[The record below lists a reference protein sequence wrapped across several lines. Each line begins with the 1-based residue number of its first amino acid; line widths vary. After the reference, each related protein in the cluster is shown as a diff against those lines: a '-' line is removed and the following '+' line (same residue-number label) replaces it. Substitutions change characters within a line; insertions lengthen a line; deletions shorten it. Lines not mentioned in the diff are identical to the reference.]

1 MFALAINLDISE
13 IIFIALFIR
22 AVPVCSL
29 AYVEIKRH
37 FLCDAAGGGTGSRVE
52 HAVVGRVQVV
62 PRGCLVAV
70 PDKFLKIEHRTLKLN
85 AAASQ
90 VSVFLDVGVRVD

>member
-37 FLCDAAGGGTGSRVE
+37 FLCDPAGGGTGSRVE

-62 PRGCLVAV
+62 PRGRLVAV
-70 PDKFLKIEHRTLKLN
+70 SYQLLEVEN
-85 AAASQ
+85 
-90 VSVFLDVGVRVD
+90 